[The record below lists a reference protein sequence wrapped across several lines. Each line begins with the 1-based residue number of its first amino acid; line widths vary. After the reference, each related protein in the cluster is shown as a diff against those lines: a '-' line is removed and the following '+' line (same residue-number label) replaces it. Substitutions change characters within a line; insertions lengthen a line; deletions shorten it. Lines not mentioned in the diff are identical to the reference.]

1 MMKRLRT
8 DFLNWIAVIVMVGAI
23 LIFFVAG
30 KDSKETS
37 TINHSLPQINPEAYY
52 HMDDLMAQQ
61 KAIELDKRFT
71 RLNKRGVFNGTILY
85 AEYGKEVYKGAFG
98 FADFRKRDSMQID
111 DAFQLASVS
120 KMFTASAIMLLQQEG
135 KLQYDDSIGKFI
147 PEFPYG
153 SVSIRQLLNHRS
165 GLSRY
170 MSLADKYWNINKPIS
185 NEDVIA
191 LFVKYKP
198 APYFKPDKGFHYCN
212 TNYALLASVVER
224 ITGEGF
230 DDFVKQNIFKPLR
243 MDHSFIYNLSH
254 DSIIRYEVPVG
265 VPGYRSTRRGW
276 RKVGDYYLNGVIGD
290 KGVYST
296 VEDLFKFASALDQ
309 ATLINRENLTQAFSP
324 GSPSYYKR
332 KDNYGFGWRIKTS
345 KDSTVYHFGW
355 WKGFRT
361 FFIRDMKNQRTLIAL
376 TNMHHGASSGVFW
389 DIINDENKSREL
401 MNIYASLK

>member
-1 MMKRLRT
+1 MMERLRT
-8 DFLNWIAVIVMVGAI
+8 GFLNWVLVVIMVSTVV
-23 LIFFVAG
+23 IFFVAG
-30 KDSKETS
+30 KDSKES
-37 TINHSLPQINPEAYY
+37 TEHTNRLLKVNPDTYY
-52 HMDDLMAQQ
+52 HMGDLMAHK
-61 KAIELDKRFT
+61 KAAELDKRFA
-71 RLNKRGVFNGTILY
+71 RLNKRGVFNGTVLY
-85 AEYGKEVYKGAFG
+85 AEQGKVVYEGAFG
-98 FADFRKRDSMQID
+98 YADFRKRDSMQLD

-120 KMFTASAIMLLQQEG
+120 KMFTATAIMLLQQQG
-135 KLQYDDSIGKFI
+135 KLQYDDSLGKFI
-147 PEFPYG
+147 PGFPYG
-153 SVSIRQLLNHRS
+153 NISIRQLLNHRS

-185 NEDVIA
+185 NEDVID
-191 LFVKYKP
+191 LFKKYKP

-230 DDFVKQNIFKPLR
+230 DAFVESHIFKPLG

-254 DSIIRYEVPVG
+254 DSIIRYEVPVD
-265 VPGYRSTRRGW
+265 VPGYRYTRRGW

-296 VEDLFKFASALDQ
+296 VNDLFKFAQALDN
-309 ATLINRENLTQAFSP
+309 ATLVNRENLETAFSP

-345 KDSTVYHFGW
+345 ADSTVYHFGW

-361 FFIRDMKNQRTLIAL
+361 FFIRDMENQRTLIAL
-376 TNMHHGASSGVFW
+376 TNTHRGFSSGILW
-389 DIINDENKSREL
+389 DIINDKESTKEL
-401 MNIYASLK
+401 LDIYASLK